1 YYFTYGAAATE
12 VEIDVL
18 TGESIVRQSDV
29 VYDAGQSVDPFIDI
43 GQIEGAF
50 VQGIGTLTCE
60 QTRYADDGR
69 LITNGTWEYKPPFSK
84 SIPEVLNVHMLRYP
98 ADDSAGGPPLD
109 RFGVLSSKATGEPPL
124 VLATSAFFAIKHAIL
139 AARQEHAGDSG
150 WFDLD
155 APATTERIRQACIGI
170 TPA

>member
-1 YYFTYGAAATE
+1 MGLLPADDHRLEAE
-12 VEIDVL
+12 L
-18 TGESIVRQSDV
+18 LR
-29 VYDAGQSVDPFIDI
+29 
-43 GQIEGAF
+43 QIEGAF
-50 VQGIGTLTCE
+50 VQGIGTLTSE